1 MMTHSGRLREMISLV
16 RGRLD
21 SLIREVWF
29 HPRLSELYPEF
40 LFAIYGVTASSSPA
54 MGVAAERCASAPAG
68 DPIAAW
74 LATYYLEH
82 AEEESGHEQWLLD
95 DLASLGI
102 PRNLALQRLPYAS
115 VAALVGVQYY
125 WMFHVH
131 PIAFLGYIAVL
142 EEPASME
149 FLESVSRRTG
159 IPLTSMS
166 AHVMHARLDPDHVA
180 EFDATLDALPLTEHH
195 QDLISVSAIAT
206 VAHLE
211 NVFSDI
217 LEHFD
222 RISNPAGAAT
232 IFTAPRIALASASR
246 EL

>member
-1 MMTHSGRLREMISLV
+1 MTHSGRLRETISLV
-16 RGRLD
+16 RGKLD
-21 SLIREVWF
+21 SLIRDVWF
-29 HPRLSELYPEF
+29 HPRLGELYPEF
-40 LFAIYGVTASSSPA
+40 LFAIYGVTASSSTA
-54 MGVAAERCASAPAG
+54 MRAAAERCAVVPTEDS
-68 DPIAAW
+68 IAAW
-74 LATYYLEH
+74 LSTYYLEH
-82 AEEESGHEQWLLD
+82 AEEESGHEQWLLN

-102 PRNLALQRLPYAS
+102 PRTLALQRLPYAS

-149 FLESVSRRTG
+149 FLETVSRRTG
-159 IPLTSMS
+159 IALTSMS

-180 EFDATLDALPLTEHH
+180 EFDETLDALPLTQYH

-222 RISNPAGAAT
+222 RIFNPAGAET
-232 IFTAPRIALASASR
+232 IFTAARIALASASR